1 MTGDKNRF
9 VDLKKEKDGSVT
21 FGNNN
26 SAKILGR
33 GTVSLGSKDAMAEN
47 VLLVEDMKHNLL
59 SVSQMCDQGHNLLF
73 TAKKC
78 EIRREKS
85 GKLVA
90 TAIRS
95 PRNIYILDEIEESC
109 NLGKEDESWL
119 WHKRLGHIH
128 FDNLVRISKK
138 KAVKEMPEIS
148 KPANSL
154 CKHCQHGK

>member
-33 GTVSLGSKDAMAEN
+33 GIVRLGSKDAMAEN

-59 SVSQMCDQGHNLLF
+59 SVIQMCDQGHNLLF

-78 EIRREKS
+78 EIRREFQA
-85 GKLVA
+85 G
-90 TAIRS
+90 
-95 PRNIYILDEIEESC
+95 
-109 NLGKEDESWL
+109 
-119 WHKRLGHIH
+119 
-128 FDNLVRISKK
+128 
-138 KAVKEMPEIS
+138 
-148 KPANSL
+148 
-154 CKHCQHGK
+154 